1 MTAENGMNVRVPMF
15 KIIFKNEEMNVRFSL
30 LIVSIQSVV
39 LACVLSSCSG
49 NHSRMAAEVERLE
62 KAAISDSTAV
72 IDIAECRMKHFPLS
86 RLIEEV
92 EYVPL
97 ETSDSSVLY
106 SVAQFKLTDSLIYV
120 CDVMK
125 QLKKFDRKGR
135 YVGNAYTRGE
145 GPEEVVQLYDFDV
158 DEDFLYLL
166 DGARSVVLRFTH
178 QGEFVDRRSLPFRAI
193 CMKHLSD
200 GRYLFRLAPF
210 SLADEKEV
218 SALLMLTDADF
229 NPRGEFFAQNR
240 DVEGTTLREPY
251 FESSS
256 DSRYFAPL
264 YRRSIYRLEGD
275 SLVMDYYLNFGTPYY
290 ETNRRYKG
298 AEEAK
303 ERGIY
308 YTFPNPIHTERYLL
322 QAFITSRAQQG
333 LLVIDRQ
340 TKRAVFAEGL
350 ENDRDDMLGFNIWSG
365 MQTYDAAT
373 GRLAGIAESYYES
386 SFSDEAELERIKS
399 ILPDSVVSVLLK
411 KGNEELNPV
420 LMFYRLREDIVK

>member
-1 MTAENGMNVRVPMF
+1 MTVANGMNVRVPMF

-92 EYVPL
+92 
-97 ETSDSSVLY
+97 
-106 SVAQFKLTDSLIYV
+106 
-120 CDVMK
+120 
-125 QLKKFDRKGR
+125 
-135 YVGNAYTRGE
+135 
-145 GPEEVVQLYDFDV
+145 VQLYDFDV

-166 DGARSVVLRFTH
+166 DGARSVVLRFTP

-229 NPRGEFFAQNR
+229 NPRGEFFTQNR

-256 DSRYFAPL
+256 NSRYFAPL

-386 SFSDEAELERIKS
+386 SFSDEAELERFKA
-399 ILPDSVVSVLLK
+399 ILPDSIASVLLK